1 MRSHRTDADGL
12 GALGLA
18 AAFALSG
25 TGCEAFQPRPP
36 PPQIVVVRV
45 TSDPG
50 VPVKDAVM
58 RFDGKD
64 VGKTDAE
71 GVGKLKLEGTDGET
85 FPISVACPDGFRSP
99 ARPVDVTL
107 RRLEGGKLPEYF
119 VSCPPSTRSVVVA
132 VRAENGSN
140 LPVVYLGREVARTD
154 GSGAAHV
161 HLRLKPDEPFELMLK
176 TEGDD
181 ERSLKPQNPT
191 ASFVVKD
198 HDDVFS
204 FDQRFD
210 KTERA
215 RVYKAKPKGPTRIP

>member
-1 MRSHRTDADGL
+1 VRRPSRDTRIASAL
-12 GALGLA
+12 VAFASALG
-18 AAFALSG
+18 
-25 TGCEAFQPRPP
+25 GCEAFEPRPP
-36 PPQIVVVRV
+36 PPQVVVVRV

-50 VPVKDAVM
+50 VPVKDAVL

-64 VGKTDAE
+64 VGKTDAD

-85 FPISVACPDGFRSP
+85 FPIAVACPDGFRSP
-99 ARPVDVTL
+99 AKPVDVTL
-107 RRLEGGKLPEYF
+107 RRLESEKLPEYF
-119 VSCPPSTRSVVVA
+119 ASCPPSTRSVVVA
-132 VRAENGSN
+132 VRAENAPN
-140 LPVVYLGREVARTD
+140 IPVVYLGREVARTD

-176 TEGDD
+176 TDGDEGKLLRP
-181 ERSLKPQNPT
+181 ENPT

-210 KTERA
+210 KAQEKR
-215 RVYKAKPKGPTRIP
+215 RVYKAKPKGPVRIP